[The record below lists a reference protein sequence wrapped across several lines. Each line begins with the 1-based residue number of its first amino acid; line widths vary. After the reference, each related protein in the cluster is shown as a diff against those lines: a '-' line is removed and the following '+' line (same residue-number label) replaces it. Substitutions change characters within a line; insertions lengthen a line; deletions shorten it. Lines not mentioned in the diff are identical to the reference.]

1 MPVNNENFDQLKID
15 KLKHFLEDMSG
26 KGQARPYEIFVD
38 SLKVVPKTEDPKD
51 FESYEY
57 YMNEDT
63 EKIRILI
70 YNTNLSPRNDQYNFF
85 VQKNKHDKA
94 MNGLGEIDNIIQ
106 EKLAARDK
114 EYELSRLKEELEE
127 TKKQLEEA
135 EEFAE
140 SLEEQLED
148 LKVNRFKLGN
158 INMGELASVA
168 LEGIVR
174 RNPQMLLKIPGGE
187 ALAGLIEQDNADQ
200 RKTPAISHTPEG
212 EVSFQKKSGAEEAL
226 NEEQKRYAAFLSQLE
241 QTFNEAQLADVMLII
256 QRLAEEPAKLT
267 AVKQLL
273 KIENIQP

>member
-15 KLKHFLEDMSG
+15 KLKHFLEDMAG
-26 KGQARPYEIFVD
+26 KGQARPFEIFVD

-70 YNTNLSPRNDQYNFF
+70 YNTGSSPRNDQYNFF
-85 VQKNKHDKA
+85 VQKNLREKPA
-94 MNGLGEIDNIIQ
+94 NGLGEIDNIIQ

-114 EYELSRLKEELEE
+114 EYEMTRLKEELEE
-127 TKKQLEEA
+127 VKSQLEEA
-135 EEFAE
+135 EEYSE
-140 SLEEQLED
+140 SLETQLED
-148 LKVNRFKLGN
+148 LKTNRFKLGN

-174 RNPQMLLKIPGGE
+174 RNPQLLSKLPGGD
-187 ALAGLIEQDNADQ
+187 ALAGIIEQDNIDKSKAI
-200 RKTPAISHTPEG
+200 TPAQAPEG
-212 EVSFQKKSGAEEAL
+212 EVSFQKKAETSENL
-226 NEEQKRYAAFLSQLE
+226 TEEQKRYSAFLSQLE

-256 QRLAEEPAKLT
+256 QKLAEEPAQLT
-267 AVKQLL
+267 ETKSFL
-273 KIENIQP
+273 KI